1 MMCMRLIKQLVKH
14 KWGCK
19 AWFLNQKAIKYTLE
33 RIKHK
38 QSSVPNA
45 MENVTVKQLAEKK
58 YSFVDQI
65 VKESGFI
72 NDATVIDPVT
82 AQQLLAYHAN
92 GVYG

>member
-1 MMCMRLIKQLVKH
+1 
-14 KWGCK
+14 
-19 AWFLNQKAIKYTLE
+19 
-33 RIKHK
+33 
-38 QSSVPNA
+38 